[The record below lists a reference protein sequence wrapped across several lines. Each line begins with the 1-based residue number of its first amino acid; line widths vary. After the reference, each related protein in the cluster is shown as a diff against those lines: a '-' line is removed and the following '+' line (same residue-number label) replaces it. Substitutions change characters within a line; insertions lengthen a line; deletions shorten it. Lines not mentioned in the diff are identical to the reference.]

1 MTVNNIIEKI
11 LQNAQLKAEQVEKD
25 SQHDIDQMKVEI
37 FEEYTARKEKL
48 EKTTTDKIAR
58 AVKKARVLA
67 QMEGRNKLLAKKREI
82 IEEVFQETLR
92 KLSSLSAKD
101 YEQLLAQMMK
111 GIQLEE
117 GTVYPSEGKE
127 NSTKGAIKLAGKS
140 FKVGASK
147 KIAGGFLFESET
159 ADVDA
164 SFETL
169 IYNVLKNDLEHKIA
183 TQIF

>member
-1 MTVNNIIEKI
+1 MTVTNIIEKI
-11 LQNAQLKAEQVEKD
+11 LQNAQVKAGQVAKD
-25 SQHDIDQMKVEI
+25 TQQDIELLKVEI
-37 FEEYTARKEKL
+37 QEEYQAKKEKL
-48 EKTTTDKIAR
+48 EKSTSEKIAR
-58 AVKKARVLA
+58 ATKKARVLA

-82 IEEVFQETLR
+82 IEEVLQETLR

-111 GIQLEE
+111 GIAFED
-117 GTVYPSEGKE
+117 GTVYPAEGKE
-127 NSTKGAIKLAGKS
+127 NSTKGAVKLAGKS

-147 KIAGGFLFESET
+147 KIAGGFLFESEI

-169 IYNVLKNDLEHKIA
+169 IYSVLKADLEHKIV
-183 TQIF
+183 THIF